1 MKTLKKLSNKLWAY
15 LPAFAMVVGVM
26 ALNSACGYTYHQ
38 PEISSSLD
46 EYRK

>member
-1 MKTLKKLSNKLWAY
+1 MKNVKKISNKLWAI
-15 LPAFAMVVGVM
+15 LPTFAMIVGVM

-46 EYRK
+46 KYRK

>member
-1 MKTLKKLSNKLWAY
+1 MKKLMAKFQTI
-15 LPAFAMVVGVM
+15 LPAFALLLGVA
-26 ALNSACGYTYHQ
+26 ALNSACVATYHQ